1 MSAGHIL
8 VVDDEPSM
16 LRYLQT
22 VLELDSYRVSTASNG
37 LEAVEKVQ
45 RETPDLVLL
54 DMVMPGADGL
64 ETLQRIREARPS
76 TKVVM
81 LSCVRDTRKVAQAM
95 RLGAQDYLSKPV
107 QKEEMDE
114 VLRFCMENTEPGG
127 PGAGEAIEVS
137 EGVYFFSAT
146 PQMRQLR
153 AHAMQVARF
162 DFPVLLLGESGTGK
176 EVLAHL
182 IHKYSDRSHRT
193 FLKINCAAMPSELLE
208 SELFGYEPGAF
219 TGANKSKPGK
229 FELCNKGT
237 LLLDEIGEMSPA
249 LQAKLLQ
256 VLQDGQFSR
265 LGGRN
270 TVQVDV
276 RVLAA
281 TNINM
286 PQAIAQK
293 TFREDLYYRLNS
305 FVLRMPSLRE
315 RREEIPMMLRH
326 FMIHLADRYACAPLS
341 ISPRLVEACENYPW
355 PGNIRELENFVKRY
369 LVLGDEAAAIAELQH
384 GNVPRIARAEPW
396 SPWKRSSR
404 RHARPERDGPQSEE
418 RRGDGSDRAGA
429 GRNRLEPQTRRDQ
442 TQHQL
447 QSSALQDPP
456 IRHSSATSGMIRNQS
471 TLLAIFFGIFASW
484 PNAGDKQR

>member
-1 MSAGHIL
+1 MSTGHIL

-22 VLELDSYRVSTASNG
+22 VLELDSYRVTTASNG

-45 RETPDLVLL
+45 RDSPDLVLL

-64 ETLQRIREARPS
+64 ETLQRIRETRPS

-114 VLRFCMENTEPGG
+114 VLRFCLETTDIAAP
-127 PGAGEAIEVS
+127 AVGEAIEVNT
-137 EGVYFFSAT
+137 GVYFFSAT
-146 PQMRQLR
+146 PQIRQLR
-153 AHAMQVARF
+153 AQAMQVAKF
-162 DFPVLLLGESGTGK
+162 DFPVLILGESGTGK
-176 EVLAHL
+176 EVLAQL
-182 IHKYSDRSHRT
+182 IHKYSDRAHRT
-193 FLKINCAAMPSELLE
+193 FLKVNCAAVPSELLE

-219 TGANKSKPGK
+219 TGANKAKPGK

-270 TVQVDV
+270 TVKVDV

-315 RREEIPMMLRH
+315 RKEEIPMMLRH
-326 FMIHLADRYACAPLS
+326 FMIQLADRYACAPLS
-341 ISPRLVEACENYPW
+341 LSQRLLEACENYNW

-369 LVLGDEAAAIAELQH
+369 LVLADEAAAIAELQ
-384 GNVPRIARAEPW
+384 R
-396 SPWKRSSR
+396 
-404 RHARPERDGPQSEE
+404 GPGQNPQNGSVISMEE
-418 RRGDGSDRAGA
+418 K
-429 GRNRLEPQTRRDQ
+429 P
-442 TQHQL
+442 
-447 QSSALQDPP
+447 ALQPDLKEMVRNLKNGAEMEVIAQVLEETAWNRKRAATKLNISYKALLYK
-456 IRHSSATSGMIRNQS
+456 IRQYDIRPRQ
-471 TLLAIFFGIFASW
+471 AS
-484 PNAGDKQR
+484 

>member
-1 MSAGHIL
+1 
-8 VVDDEPSM
+8 
-16 LRYLQT
+16 
-22 VLELDSYRVSTASNG
+22 
-37 LEAVEKVQ
+37 
-45 RETPDLVLL
+45 
-54 DMVMPGADGL
+54 
-64 ETLQRIREARPS
+64 
-76 TKVVM
+76 
-81 LSCVRDTRKVAQAM
+81 
-95 RLGAQDYLSKPV
+95 
-107 QKEEMDE
+107 
-114 VLRFCMENTEPGG
+114 
-127 PGAGEAIEVS
+127 
-137 EGVYFFSAT
+137 
-146 PQMRQLR
+146 MRQLR
-153 AHAMQVARF
+153 AQAMQVAKF
-162 DFPVLLLGESGTGK
+162 DFPVLMLGESGTGK

-182 IHKYSDRSHRT
+182 IHKYSDRAHRT
-193 FLKINCAAMPSELLE
+193 FLKVNCAAVPSELLE

-219 TGANKSKPGK
+219 TGANKAKPGK

-341 ISPRLVEACENYPW
+341 VSQRLLEACENYPW

-369 LVLGDEAAAIAELQH
+369 LVLGDEAAAISELQR
-384 GNVPRIARAEPW
+384 GTSRGTAETGTVVSMEEKKAQQQPDLKEMVRNLKNGAEMEVIAQVLEETAWNRKRAATKLNISYKALLYKIRQYDIRPR
-396 SPWKRSSR
+396 
-404 RHARPERDGPQSEE
+404 Q
-418 RRGDGSDRAGA
+418 AG
-429 GRNRLEPQTRRDQ
+429 
-442 TQHQL
+442 
-447 QSSALQDPP
+447 
-456 IRHSSATSGMIRNQS
+456 
-471 TLLAIFFGIFASW
+471 
-484 PNAGDKQR
+484 

>member
-1 MSAGHIL
+1 MSTGHIL

-22 VLELDSYRVSTASNG
+22 VLELDSYRVTTASNG

-45 RETPDLVLL
+45 RDSPDLVLL

-64 ETLQRIREARPS
+64 ETLQRIRETRPS

-114 VLRFCMENTEPGG
+114 VLRFCLENTDPAAAG
-127 PGAGEAIEVS
+127 PAVGEAIEVNT
-137 EGVYFFSAT
+137 GVYFFSAT
-146 PQMRQLR
+146 PQIRQLR
-153 AHAMQVARF
+153 AQAMQVAKF
-162 DFPVLLLGESGTGK
+162 DFPVLILGESGTGK
-176 EVLAHL
+176 EVLAQL
-182 IHKYSDRSHRT
+182 IHKYSDRAHRT
-193 FLKINCAAMPSELLE
+193 FLKVNCAAVPSELLE

-219 TGANKSKPGK
+219 TGANKAKPGK

-270 TVQVDV
+270 TVKVDV

-315 RREEIPMMLRH
+315 RREEIGMMLRH

-341 ISPRLVEACENYPW
+341 VSQRLLEACENYPW

-369 LVLGDEAAAIAELQH
+369 LVLGDEAAAITELQR
-384 GNVPRIARAEPW
+384 GTSRGTENTVVSMEQKPAFQPDLKEMVRNLKNGAEMEVIAQVLEETAWNRKRAAVKLNISYKALLYKIRQYDIRPR
-396 SPWKRSSR
+396 
-404 RHARPERDGPQSEE
+404 Q
-418 RRGDGSDRAGA
+418 AG
-429 GRNRLEPQTRRDQ
+429 
-442 TQHQL
+442 
-447 QSSALQDPP
+447 
-456 IRHSSATSGMIRNQS
+456 
-471 TLLAIFFGIFASW
+471 
-484 PNAGDKQR
+484 

>member
-1 MSAGHIL
+1 MSTSHIL

-37 LEAVEKVQ
+37 LEAVDKVQ
-45 RETPDLVLL
+45 RDSPDLVLL

-114 VLRFCMENTEPGG
+114 VLRFCLENTDPAA
-127 PGAGEAIEVS
+127 PGAGDALEVG

-146 PQMRQLR
+146 PIMRQLR
-153 AHAMQVARF
+153 AQAMQVAKF

-176 EVLAHL
+176 EVLARL
-182 IHKYSDRSHRT
+182 IHKYSDRAHRT
-193 FLKINCAAMPSELLE
+193 FLKVNCAAVPSELLE

-219 TGANKSKPGK
+219 TGANKAKPGK

-265 LGGRN
+265 LGGRV

-315 RREEIPMMLRH
+315 RREEIPMILRH
-326 FMIHLADRYACAPLS
+326 FMIHLADKYACAPLS
-341 ISPRLVEACENYPW
+341 VSPRLVEACENYSW
-355 PGNIRELENFVKRY
+355 PGNIRELENFVKRF
-369 LVLGDEAAAIAELQH
+369 LVLGDESAAIGELQKRPNPDAQNAAAASADDKRPQQQPDLKEMVRNLKNGAESEVIAQVLEETAW
-384 GNVPRIARAEPW
+384 NRKRAATKLNISYKALLYKIRQYDIRP
-396 SPWKRSSR
+396 
-404 RHARPERDGPQSEE
+404 RHAG
-418 RRGDGSDRAGA
+418 
-429 GRNRLEPQTRRDQ
+429 
-442 TQHQL
+442 
-447 QSSALQDPP
+447 
-456 IRHSSATSGMIRNQS
+456 
-471 TLLAIFFGIFASW
+471 
-484 PNAGDKQR
+484 

>member
-1 MSAGHIL
+1 MSTGHIL

-22 VLELDSYRVSTASNG
+22 VLELDSYRVTTASNG
-37 LEAVEKVQ
+37 LEAVEKIQ
-45 RETPDLVLL
+45 RDTPDLVLL

-114 VLRFCMENTEPGG
+114 VLRFCLENTDPDA
-127 PGAGEAIEVS
+127 PTAGEAIEVA

-146 PQMRQLR
+146 AQMRQLR
-153 AHAMQVARF
+153 AHAMQVAKY
-162 DFPVLLLGESGTGK
+162 DFPVLILGESGTGK
-176 EVLAHL
+176 EVLAQL

-193 FLKINCAAMPSELLE
+193 FMKINCAAMPSELLE

-265 LGGRN
+265 LGGRG
-270 TVQVDV
+270 TVKVDV

-315 RREEIPMMLRH
+315 RRDEIPMMLRH

-341 ISPRLVEACENYPW
+341 VSPRLVEACETYPW
-355 PGNIRELENFVKRY
+355 PGNIRELENFVKRF
-369 LVLGDEAAAIAELQH
+369 LVLGDETTAITELQRGTSRGTQPGSENASQEKAAPTQPDLKEMVRNLKNGAESEVIAQVLEETAWNRKRAATKLNISYKALLYKIRQYDIH
-384 GNVPRIARAEPW
+384 PRQAR
-396 SPWKRSSR
+396 
-404 RHARPERDGPQSEE
+404 
-418 RRGDGSDRAGA
+418 
-429 GRNRLEPQTRRDQ
+429 
-442 TQHQL
+442 
-447 QSSALQDPP
+447 
-456 IRHSSATSGMIRNQS
+456 
-471 TLLAIFFGIFASW
+471 
-484 PNAGDKQR
+484 

>member
-1 MSAGHIL
+1 MSTSHIL

-37 LEAVEKVQ
+37 LEAVDKVQ
-45 RETPDLVLL
+45 RDSPDLVLL

-114 VLRFCMENTEPGG
+114 VLRFCLENTDPAA
-127 PGAGEAIEVS
+127 PGAGDAIEVG

-146 PQMRQLR
+146 PLMRQLR
-153 AHAMQVARF
+153 AQAMQVAKF

-176 EVLAHL
+176 EVLARL
-182 IHKYSDRSHRT
+182 IHKYSDRAHRT
-193 FLKINCAAMPSELLE
+193 FLKVNCAAVPSELLE

-219 TGANKSKPGK
+219 TGANKAKPGK

-265 LGGRN
+265 LGGRG

-315 RREEIPMMLRH
+315 RREEIPMILRH
-326 FMIHLADRYACAPLS
+326 FMIQLADKYACAPLS
-341 ISPRLVEACENYPW
+341 VSQRLVEACEAYSW
-355 PGNIRELENFVKRY
+355 PGNIRELENFVKRF
-369 LVLGDEAAAIAELQH
+369 LVLGDEAAAVGELQRRPNPETQNAAASTDDK
-384 GNVPRIARAEPW
+384 GPQTQPDLKEMVRNLKNGAESEVIAQVLEETAWNRKRAATKLNISYKALLYKIRQYDIRP
-396 SPWKRSSR
+396 
-404 RHARPERDGPQSEE
+404 RHAG
-418 RRGDGSDRAGA
+418 
-429 GRNRLEPQTRRDQ
+429 
-442 TQHQL
+442 
-447 QSSALQDPP
+447 
-456 IRHSSATSGMIRNQS
+456 
-471 TLLAIFFGIFASW
+471 
-484 PNAGDKQR
+484 

>member
-22 VLELDSYRVSTASNG
+22 VLELDAYRVSTASNG
-37 LEAVEKVQ
+37 LDAVDKVQ

-114 VLRFCMENTEPGG
+114 VLRFCLLNTDPAA
-127 PGAGEAIEVS
+127 PGAGDVIEIG
-137 EGVYFFSAT
+137 EGVHFFSAT

-153 AHAMQVARF
+153 AHAMQVAKF
-162 DFPVLLLGESGTGK
+162 DFPVLVLGESGTGK
-176 EVLAHL
+176 EVLARL
-182 IHKYSDRSHRT
+182 IHKYSDRAHRT
-193 FLKINCAAMPSELLE
+193 FLKVNCAAVPSELLE

-265 LGGRN
+265 LGGRV

-315 RREEIPMMLRH
+315 RREEIPMILRH

-341 ISPRLVEACENYPW
+341 ISQRLVEACENYSW

-369 LVLGDEAAAIAELQH
+369 LVLGDESTAIAELQK
-384 GNVPRIARAEPW
+384 ATAQ
-396 SPWKRSSR
+396 SPPKGS
-404 RHARPERDGPQSEE
+404 AAAVEEKQPQSQPDLKEMVRNLKNGAEMEVIAQVLEE
-418 RRGDGSDRAGA
+418 TAWNRKRAATKLNISYKALLYKIRQYDIRPRQA
-429 GRNRLEPQTRRDQ
+429 G
-442 TQHQL
+442 
-447 QSSALQDPP
+447 
-456 IRHSSATSGMIRNQS
+456 
-471 TLLAIFFGIFASW
+471 
-484 PNAGDKQR
+484 

>member
-37 LEAVEKVQ
+37 LEAIDKVQ
-45 RETPDLVLL
+45 RDTPDLVLL

-64 ETLQRIREARPS
+64 ETLQRIRESKPS

-114 VLRFCMENTEPGG
+114 VLRFCLENTDPSA
-127 PGAGEAIEVS
+127 PGAGDAIEVG

-146 PQMRQLR
+146 PQMRHLR
-153 AHAMQVARF
+153 AQSMQVAKF

-176 EVLAHL
+176 EVLARL

-193 FLKINCAAMPSELLE
+193 FMKINCAAMPSELLE

-219 TGANKSKPGK
+219 TGANKAKPGR

-265 LGGRN
+265 LGGRV
-270 TVQVDV
+270 TVKVDV

-315 RREEIPMMLRH
+315 RREEIPMILRH
-326 FMIHLADRYACAPLS
+326 FMLHLADRYACAPLS
-341 ISPRLVEACENYPW
+341 VSQRLLEACENYPW

-369 LVLGDEAAAIAELQH
+369 LVLADESAAIGELQKAMHHDPQNGSAAAEQKQPQQQPDLKEMVRNLKNGAESEVIAQVLEETAWNRKRAATKLNISYKALLYKIRQYDIR
-384 GNVPRIARAEPW
+384 PR
-396 SPWKRSSR
+396 
-404 RHARPERDGPQSEE
+404 Q
-418 RRGDGSDRAGA
+418 AG
-429 GRNRLEPQTRRDQ
+429 
-442 TQHQL
+442 
-447 QSSALQDPP
+447 
-456 IRHSSATSGMIRNQS
+456 
-471 TLLAIFFGIFASW
+471 
-484 PNAGDKQR
+484 

>member
-1 MSAGHIL
+1 
-8 VVDDEPSM
+8 M

-45 RETPDLVLL
+45 RDGPDLVLL

-64 ETLQRIREARPS
+64 ETLQRIRETRPA

-114 VLRFCMENTEPGG
+114 VLRFCLENTDPAA
-127 PGAGEAIEVS
+127 PAAGEAIEVS

-146 PQMRQLR
+146 AQMRQLR
-153 AHAMQVARF
+153 AQAMQVAKF
-162 DFPVLLLGESGTGK
+162 DFPVLILGESGTGK
-176 EVLAHL
+176 EVLAQL

-193 FLKINCAAMPSELLE
+193 FMKINCAAMPSELLE

-219 TGANKSKPGK
+219 TGANKAKPGK

-265 LGGRN
+265 LGGRG
-270 TVQVDV
+270 TVKVDV

-315 RREEIPMMLRH
+315 RRDEIPMMLRH

-341 ISPRLVEACENYPW
+341 VSPRLVEACENYPW
-355 PGNIRELENFVKRY
+355 PGNIRELENFVKRF
-369 LVLGDEAAAIAELQH
+369 LVLGDEATAIAELQR
-384 GNVPRIARAEPW
+384 GLARAGSNGSEAAALPRASQPQPDLKEMVRNLKNGAEMEVIAQVLEETAW
-396 SPWKRSSR
+396 NRKRAATKLNISYKALLYKIR
-404 RHARPERDGPQSEE
+404 QYDIRPRQ
-418 RRGDGSDRAGA
+418 
-429 GRNRLEPQTRRDQ
+429 
-442 TQHQL
+442 
-447 QSSALQDPP
+447 
-456 IRHSSATSGMIRNQS
+456 
-471 TLLAIFFGIFASW
+471 AS
-484 PNAGDKQR
+484 

>member
-1 MSAGHIL
+1 MSTGHIL

-37 LEAVEKVQ
+37 LEAVEKIQ

-114 VLRFCMENTEPGG
+114 VLRFCLESTEAPE
-127 PGAGEAIEVS
+127 PGAGDAIEVG

-146 PQMRQLR
+146 AQMRQLR
-153 AHAMQVARF
+153 SHAMQVAKY
-162 DFPVLLLGESGTGK
+162 DFPILILGESGTGK
-176 EVLAHL
+176 EVLAQL

-193 FLKINCAAMPSELLE
+193 FMKINCAAMPSELLE

-265 LGGRN
+265 LGARG
-270 TVQVDV
+270 TVKVDV

-293 TFREDLYYRLNS
+293 SFREDLYYRLNS

-315 RREEIPMMLRH
+315 RRDEIPMMLRH
-326 FMIHLADRYACAPLS
+326 FMIHLADRYACAPIS
-341 ISPRLVEACENYPW
+341 VSPRLVDACENYPW
-355 PGNIRELENFVKRY
+355 PGNIRELENFVKRF
-369 LVLGDEAAAIAELQH
+369 LVLGDEAAAIAELQR
-384 GNVPRIARAEPW
+384 GMTRT
-396 SPWKRSSR
+396 SSNGD
-404 RHARPERDGPQSEE
+404 ATTSEKV
-418 RRGDGSDRAGA
+418 
-429 GRNRLEPQTRRDQ
+429 TQ
-442 TQHQL
+442 TQPDLKEMVRNLKNGAEMEVIAQVL
-447 QSSALQDPP
+447 EETAWNRKRAATKLNISYKALLYK
-456 IRHSSATSGMIRNQS
+456 IRQYDIRPRQ
-471 TLLAIFFGIFASW
+471 AS
-484 PNAGDKQR
+484 

>member
-1 MSAGHIL
+1 MSTGHIL

-37 LEAVEKVQ
+37 LEAIDKVQ
-45 RETPDLVLL
+45 RESPDLVLL

-114 VLRFCMENTEPGG
+114 VLRFCLENTDPSS
-127 PGAGEAIEVS
+127 PAVGEAIEVS
-137 EGVYFFSAT
+137 QGVYFFSAT

-153 AHAMQVARF
+153 AHAMQVAKF
-162 DFPVLLLGESGTGK
+162 DFPVLILGESGTGK
-176 EVLAHL
+176 EVLAQL
-182 IHKYSDRSHRT
+182 IHKYSDRAHRT
-193 FLKINCAAMPSELLE
+193 FLKVNCAAVPSELLE

-219 TGANKSKPGK
+219 TGAVKAKPGK

-265 LGGRN
+265 LGGRG
-270 TVQVDV
+270 TVKVDV

-326 FMIHLADRYACAPLS
+326 FMIHLADRYACAQLS
-341 ISPRLVEACENYPW
+341 VSPRLVEACENYQW
-355 PGNIRELENFVKRY
+355 PGNIRELENFVKRF
-369 LVLGDEAAAIAELQH
+369 LVLADEAAAISELQR
-384 GNVPRIARAEPW
+384 NTI
-396 SPWKRSSR
+396 
-404 RHARPERDGPQSEE
+404 RDGQN
-418 RRGDGSDRAGA
+418 GSVVAMEDR
-429 GRNRLEPQTRRDQ
+429 Q
-442 TQHQL
+442 TQTQPDL
-447 QSSALQDPP
+447 KEMVRNLKNGAESEVIAQVLEETAWNRKRAATKLNISYKALLYK
-456 IRHSSATSGMIRNQS
+456 IRQYDIRPRQ
-471 TLLAIFFGIFASW
+471 A
-484 PNAGDKQR
+484 AG

>member
-1 MSAGHIL
+1 MSTSHIL

-37 LEAVEKVQ
+37 LEAVDKVE
-45 RETPDLVLL
+45 RDSPDLVLL

-114 VLRFCMENTEPGG
+114 VLRFCLENTDPSA
-127 PGAGEAIEVS
+127 PGAGDAIEVG

-146 PQMRQLR
+146 PLMRQLR
-153 AHAMQVARF
+153 AQAMQVAKF

-176 EVLAHL
+176 EVLARL
-182 IHKYSDRSHRT
+182 IHKYSDRAHRT
-193 FLKINCAAMPSELLE
+193 FLKVNCAAVPSELLE

-219 TGANKSKPGK
+219 TGANKAKPGK

-265 LGGRN
+265 LGGRV

-315 RREEIPMMLRH
+315 RREEIPMILRH
-326 FMIHLADRYACAPLS
+326 FMIQLADKYACAPLS
-341 ISPRLVEACENYPW
+341 VSQRLVEACESYSW
-355 PGNIRELENFVKRY
+355 PGNIRELENFVKRF
-369 LVLGDEAAAIAELQH
+369 LVLGDESAAIGELQRRPNPDAQNAAAASADDKRPQQQPDLKEMVRNLKNGAESEVIAQVLEETAWNRKRAATKLNISYKALLYKIRQYDIR
-384 GNVPRIARAEPW
+384 PRQM
-396 SPWKRSSR
+396 
-404 RHARPERDGPQSEE
+404 G
-418 RRGDGSDRAGA
+418 
-429 GRNRLEPQTRRDQ
+429 
-442 TQHQL
+442 
-447 QSSALQDPP
+447 
-456 IRHSSATSGMIRNQS
+456 
-471 TLLAIFFGIFASW
+471 
-484 PNAGDKQR
+484 

>member
-1 MSAGHIL
+1 MSSGHIL

-37 LEAVEKVQ
+37 IEAVDKVQ
-45 RETPDLVLL
+45 REMPDLVLL

-64 ETLQRIREARPS
+64 ETLQRIREAKPS

-107 QKEEMDE
+107 QKDEMDE
-114 VLRFCMENTEPGG
+114 VLRFCLENTDPAA
-127 PGAGEAIEVS
+127 PGAGDAIEVG

-153 AHAMQVARF
+153 AHSMQVAKF

-176 EVLAHL
+176 EVLARL
-182 IHKYSDRSHRT
+182 IHKYSERAHRM
-193 FLKINCAAMPSELLE
+193 FLKVNCAAVPSELLE

-219 TGANKSKPGK
+219 TGANKAKPGK

-265 LGGRN
+265 LGGR
-270 TVQVDV
+270 TTTKVDV

-286 PQAIAQK
+286 PQAIQQK

-315 RREEIPMMLRH
+315 RREEIPMILRH
-326 FMIHLADRYACAPLS
+326 FMIHLADRYACAPLA
-341 ISPRLVEACENYPW
+341 ISQRLVEACENYQW

-369 LVLGDEAAAIAELQH
+369 LVLADESAAISELQ
-384 GNVPRIARAEPW
+384 
-396 SPWKRSSR
+396 K
-404 RHARPERDGPQSEE
+404 
-418 RRGDGSDRAGA
+418 
-429 GRNRLEPQTRRDQ
+429 
-442 TQHQL
+442 
-447 QSSALQDPP
+447 
-456 IRHSSATSGMIRNQS
+456 ATSTNGHNGNGASTEQKAAQPQPDLKEMVRNLKNGAEMEVIAQVLEETAWNRKRAATKLNISYKALLYKIRQYD
-471 TLLAIFFGIFASW
+471 IR
-484 PNAGDKQR
+484 PRQAG

>member
-1 MSAGHIL
+1 MSTSHIL

-37 LEAVEKVQ
+37 LEAVDKVE
-45 RETPDLVLL
+45 RDSPDLVLL

-114 VLRFCMENTEPGG
+114 VLRFCLENTDPAA
-127 PGAGEAIEVS
+127 PGAGDAIEVG

-146 PQMRQLR
+146 PLMRQLR
-153 AHAMQVARF
+153 AQAMQVAKF

-176 EVLAHL
+176 EVLARL
-182 IHKYSDRSHRT
+182 IHKYSDRAHRT
-193 FLKINCAAMPSELLE
+193 FLKVNCAAVPSELLE

-219 TGANKSKPGK
+219 TGANKAKPGK

-265 LGGRN
+265 LGGRV

-315 RREEIPMMLRH
+315 RREEIPMILRH
-326 FMIHLADRYACAPLS
+326 FMIQLADKYACAPLS
-341 ISPRLVEACENYPW
+341 VSQRLVEATENYSW
-355 PGNIRELENFVKRY
+355 PGNIRELENFVKRF
-369 LVLGDEAAAIAELQH
+369 LVLGDESAAIGELQRRPNPDAQNAAAAS
-384 GNVPRIARAEPW
+384 ADD
-396 SPWKRSSR
+396 KRSQQQPDLKEMVRNLKNGAESEVIAQVLEETAWNR
-404 RHARPERDGPQSEE
+404 KRAATKLNISYKALLYKIRQYDIRPRQ
-418 RRGDGSDRAGA
+418 
-429 GRNRLEPQTRRDQ
+429 
-442 TQHQL
+442 
-447 QSSALQDPP
+447 
-456 IRHSSATSGMIRNQS
+456 ATTGH
-471 TLLAIFFGIFASW
+471 
-484 PNAGDKQR
+484 

>member
-1 MSAGHIL
+1 M
-8 VVDDEPSM
+8 
-16 LRYLQT
+16 
-22 VLELDSYRVSTASNG
+22 
-37 LEAVEKVQ
+37 Q
-45 RETPDLVLL
+45 RGNPDLVLL

-114 VLRFCMENTEPGG
+114 VLRFCLENTDPAS

-137 EGVYFFSAT
+137 QGVYFFSAT

-153 AHAMQVARF
+153 AQAMQVARF

-182 IHKYSDRSHRT
+182 IHKYSDRVAPHILEGQLRGRAQRT
-193 FLKINCAAMPSELLE
+193 AGKRTLWLRTGSVYRRQQIQAGQVRAVQQGHPAARRNRRDVA
-208 SELFGYEPGAF
+208 GVAG
-219 TGANKSKPGK
+219 
-229 FELCNKGT
+229 
-237 LLLDEIGEMSPA
+237 
-249 LQAKLLQ
+249 QAAASLAGRP
-256 VLQDGQFSR
+256 VLAASAAAPPIK
-265 LGGRN
+265 
-270 TVQVDV
+270 VDV

-326 FMIHLADRYACAPLS
+326 FMIHLADRYACAPLTV
-341 ISPRLVEACENYPW
+341 SPRLVEACENYDW
-355 PGNIRELENFVKRY
+355 PGNIRELENFVKRF
-369 LVLGDEAAAIAELQH
+369 LVLGDESAAIAELQK
-384 GNVPRIARAEPW
+384 GTGAR
-396 SPWKRSSR
+396 
-404 RHARPERDGPQSEE
+404 
-418 RRGDGSDRAGA
+418 RAQCG
-429 GRNRLEPQTRRDQ
+429 G
-442 TQHQL
+442 
-447 QSSALQDPP
+447 
-456 IRHSSATSGMIRNQS
+456 
-471 TLLAIFFGIFASW
+471 
-484 PNAGDKQR
+484 

>member
-37 LEAVEKVQ
+37 LEAVQKVQ
-45 RETPDLVLL
+45 RDAPDLVLL

-114 VLRFCMENTEPGG
+114 VLRFCLDNVDPAA
-127 PGAGEAIEVS
+127 PAAGEAIEVCD
-137 EGVYFFSAT
+137 GVYFFSAT

-153 AHAMQVARF
+153 ARAMQVAKF

-176 EVLAHL
+176 EVLAQL
-182 IHKYSDRSHRT
+182 IHKYSERSHRT
-193 FLKINCAAMPSELLE
+193 FLKVNCAAVPTELLE

-229 FELCNKGT
+229 FELCPKGT

-265 LGGRN
+265 LGGRH
-270 TVQVDV
+270 TVKVDV

-326 FMIHLADRYACAPLS
+326 FMIHVADRYACAPIS

-369 LVLGDEAAAIAELQH
+369 IVLGDEAAAIAELQKDTAREAEH
-384 GNVPRIARAEPW
+384 AAASSPEQRPAESKPDLKEMVRNLKNGAEMEVIAQVLEETAWNRKRAATRLNISYKALLYKIRQYDIRPR
-396 SPWKRSSR
+396 
-404 RHARPERDGPQSEE
+404 Q
-418 RRGDGSDRAGA
+418 
-429 GRNRLEPQTRRDQ
+429 
-442 TQHQL
+442 
-447 QSSALQDPP
+447 
-456 IRHSSATSGMIRNQS
+456 
-471 TLLAIFFGIFASW
+471 AS
-484 PNAGDKQR
+484 